1 MSNVRFQRRIKILP
15 GVTANLSK
23 SGISLSIGPRG
34 LKYNVGPRGQYLTTG
49 LPGTGIYRR
58 KKIGGAPWDRE
69 ATEEETQE
77 DAFNPVQDVTGL
89 LSAPGVKRFQA
100 GCEAYFAGGYA
111 TALEAF
117 TNPDPDYEPDFRL
130 MAGLC
135 RYLSDDPQAAAD
147 ALKASLETDG
157 DPLPGT
163 DESLVRRVIHPAVR
177 FQAPLTRF
185 TVAPLPYNL
194 ALAEFLLVELTQEYG
209 ELDNAIELAEQ
220 FQAGLAGDLLRLMHL
235 SLAELYTLTGD
246 HAKLKALFEEEV
258 GAVENE
264 DNIAVELMLYW
275 ASALAQ
281 QEHYEAAKQVY
292 IRALRK
298 TKDRDPTL
306 LKVVAYAR
314 AEMFEQWGKTRDAL
328 TYFEKLYATDP
339 AFADVSER
347 IEALRE
353 A

>member
-1 MSNVRFQRRIKILP
+1 MSKVRFQRRIKILP

-34 LKYNVGPRGQYLTTG
+34 LKYNIGPRGQYITTG
-49 LPGTGIYRR
+49 IPGTGIYKRT
-58 KKIGGAPWDRE
+58 KIGGAPRD
-69 ATEEETQE
+69 ADEEPE
-77 DAFNPVQDVTGL
+77 DVGPVRDVTGL
-89 LSAPGVKRFQA
+89 LSAPAVKRFQA
-100 GCEAYFAGGYA
+100 GCEHYFAGDYA
-111 TALEAF
+111 AALDKF
-117 TNPDPDYEPDFRL
+117 TPPAPDYEPDYLL

-135 RYLSDDPQAAAD
+135 RYLSDSPEAAVE
-147 ALKASLETDG
+147 ALAASLETDG
-157 DPLPGT
+157 DPLPGA
-163 DESLVRRVIHPAVR
+163 EGSLAREIIHPAVR
-177 FQAPLTRF
+177 FQAPITRF
-185 TVAPLPYNL
+185 TTAPLPYTV
-194 ALAEFLLVELTQEYG
+194 AIPEFLLVELTQTYG

-235 SLAELYTLTGD
+235 SLAELYTMAGQ
-246 HAKLKALFEEEV
+246 HQKLKTLFEEEV

-339 AFADVSER
+339 SFADVADR
-347 IEALRE
+347 IEALRR
-353 A
+353 